1 MGKSQIR
8 LIFIQGMRKNVIFVY
23 VSIKALTLGYPN
35 EEVKIGFIETLI
47 PSYLNQ
53 PTRESNFYV
62 VSFVRDLMKGD
73 IEQCLLRTRSFF
85 SSIPYDLEN
94 NQEKHYQTI
103 FYLLFRLMGQYVDVE
118 VKNAIGRA
126 DVVIKMPDAI
136 YVLEFKVDGTPEEAL
151 AQINSKQY
159 AIPYEIDHRKV
170 VKVGA
175 NFDSATRTL
184 GEWEIEYS

>member
-23 VSIKALTLGYPN
+23 VSTKALTLGYSN

-73 IEQCLLRTRSFF
+73 IE
-85 SSIPYDLEN
+85 
-94 NQEKHYQTI
+94 
-103 FYLLFRLMGQYVDVE
+103 
-118 VKNAIGRA
+118 
-126 DVVIKMPDAI
+126 
-136 YVLEFKVDGTPEEAL
+136 
-151 AQINSKQY
+151 
-159 AIPYEIDHRKV
+159 
-170 VKVGA
+170 
-175 NFDSATRTL
+175 
-184 GEWEIEYS
+184 

>member
-1 MGKSQIR
+1 
-8 LIFIQGMRKNVIFVY
+8 
-23 VSIKALTLGYPN
+23 
-35 EEVKIGFIETLI
+35 
-47 PSYLNQ
+47 
-53 PTRESNFYV
+53 
-62 VSFVRDLMKGD
+62 MKGD

-94 NQEKHYQTI
+94 KQEKHYQTI

-126 DVVIKMPDAI
+126 DVVIKMPDAV
-136 YVLEFKVDGTPEEAL
+136 YVLEFKVDGTSEEAL
-151 AQINSKQY
+151 VQINSKQY
-159 AIPYEIDHRKV
+159 AIPYEIAHRKV